1 MLRMLHRTPSK
12 KNQNKNNLNCYDPRW
27 AEFFVGTGNGKYP
40 FPGQESAGK
49 VTLDEKIS
57 FYPGFIAYARNNII
71 PEASD
76 SPKISE

>member
-1 MLRMLHRTPSK
+1 MSRMSHRIPGQENPD
-12 KNQNKNNLNCYDPRW
+12 KNSASHYDSRQMK
-27 AEFFVGTGNGKYP
+27 FFVGTGNGKYP
-40 FPGQESAGK
+40 LPGQESADKG
-49 VTLDEKIS
+49 TLDEKIS